1 MQLCFTLN
9 GDIVQ
14 LDDVPEDL
22 ILLDLVRDRLGLT
35 GVKRG
40 CESGTCGACSVL
52 LEDKLVRACRTPVSR
67 VHQHAVTTIEGLTDE
82 AGELSDLQRAFVT
95 HGAVQCG
102 FCTPAMVLAGE
113 ALLRTTLT
121 PSREEIRR
129 AIAPV
134 LCRCTGYQQIVDAIE
149 ATARQRHESY
159 VSSGDDRSD
168 RSEAGRTAS
177 RRQ

>member
-14 LDDVPEDL
+14 LDDVPDDL
-22 ILLDLVRDRLGLT
+22 ILLDLLRDRLGLT

-52 LEDKLVRACRTPVSR
+52 LSDKLVRACRTPVSR
-67 VHQHAVTTIEGLTDE
+67 VHQHAVTTIEGMRDE
-82 AGELSDLQRAFVT
+82 AGELSDLQRAFLA

-113 ALLRTTLT
+113 ALLRSTLT

-149 ATARQRHESY
+149 ATAAQRREDRTGQTD
-159 VSSGDDRSD
+159 GDGDAHTGT
-168 RSEAGRTAS
+168 EAQR
-177 RRQ
+177 